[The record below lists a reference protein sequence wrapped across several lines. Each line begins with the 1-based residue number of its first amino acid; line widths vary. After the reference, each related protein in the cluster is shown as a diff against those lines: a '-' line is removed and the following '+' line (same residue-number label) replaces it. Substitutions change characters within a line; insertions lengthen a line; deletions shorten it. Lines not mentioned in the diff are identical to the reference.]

1 MATYLIHDARLNE
14 RCLVEAPSA
23 AVALQMFN
31 AGQQAVELVR
41 SPSEALR
48 LASQGVRFI
57 GKTEPS
63 PEPAPILEAI
73 EQADPAAKFT
83 EGFDDCDKPRPAEQA
98 PTE

>member
-1 MATYLIHDARLNE
+1 MATYLIHDIRCDE

-57 GKTEPS
+57 GKTEAQ

-73 EQADPAAKFT
+73 EQADPAAAFVAGM
-83 EGFDDCDKPRPAEQA
+83 EDCDKPAEQRGDA
-98 PTE
+98 Q

>member
-31 AGQQAVELVR
+31 TGQQSAELIR
-41 SPSEALR
+41 NPSEELR
-48 LASQGVRFI
+48 LAGQGVRFI
-57 GKTEPS
+57 GKTEPK
-63 PEPAPILEAI
+63 PEPAPILDAI
-73 EQADPAAKFT
+73 EQADPAAAFVAGM
-83 EGFDDCDKPRPAEQA
+83 EDCDKPVEQ